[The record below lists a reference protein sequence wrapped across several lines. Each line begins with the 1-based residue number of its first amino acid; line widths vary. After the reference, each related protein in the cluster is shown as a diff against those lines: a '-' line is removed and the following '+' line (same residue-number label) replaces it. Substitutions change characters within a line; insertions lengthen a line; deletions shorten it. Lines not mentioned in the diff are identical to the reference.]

1 MKLNFNFSGK
11 TLLKDWW
18 KIVRDNF
25 TTIQTDHNTLSDKL
39 DTEITQRTNA
49 DVGLSDQITAE
60 KKARESTD
68 NTLQGNIDAE
78 AKNRRVGDSELREQI
93 LTEQTNRTNA
103 DDILNGEKADKTDL
117 YGKET
122 DVVHTITH
130 SLEKSDLSIDINTSY
145 GDGTITINSL
155 AVQTK
160 IFLDGNSAIQTEPI
174 SASFSAEK
182 GEEGEKW
189 VNLLYDQYTGKL
201 GLEVT
206 EQPEAG
212 NVAKIAVTYMKA
224 EVAEMYAGQLKF
236 DGIKDLRALKTDNK
250 NSFLAAVNEIATKLT
265 TEISDREGAEHSLNE
280 KISTEIS
287 DRQAADNELKAK
299 ISDINTELTT
309 DNLFYDLSKYVN
321 SDNTLV
327 TDDSGVQ
334 YLSYSDLFEN
344 GVYLYHNFVV
354 DNFRRKPK
362 TETTLELTF
371 NVASRHIA
379 GDGCDI
385 GGLNVGETDVL
396 ITYTDQTT
404 ARFGQSYYTT
414 TDTGDKTIT
423 INGTSET
430 YKTTKFKIEIPVKKE
445 IKSISFRIVSDN
457 FYTNGDPTGNVCEQE
472 TLIQSA
478 VCYDDECV
486 AVLRD
491 DINANTSKITA
502 NTTKITEIDKTV
514 TDISRNQIFVVCD
527 GDHDELKL
535 QAAID
540 SAPYKSI
547 IYPVG
552 ELCVITNANMKSGYG
567 MTGTN
572 NGVAIPLK
580 GGMTIDGS
588 MCDTIMFKNTNPVAK
603 QYVFHL
609 PDGAKMQNVKFTEDT
624 DTVTADTVN
633 PTVLL
638 AQSSSQIISCTFY
651 DIFSTHQFGVSTF
664 EMSNVLFLNNVIDTF
679 AGAPANNL
687 TYEIKIAGNS
697 FVMGNKFLNFTQKE
711 QSLGYMLQ
719 ASTVIFVDNYM
730 SGFTNCSI
738 DIDKKIVGNI
748 FKTFTDCS
756 IDINGEISGNEFA
769 AITQNTKTPFIY
781 TKGITLISG
790 NRMPVIKINSEYID
804 FIECGNYA
812 VICGNYMHI
821 SAGPTSG
828 QCNLIS
834 ASSQTLIA
842 DNIFRTTASVTA
854 NADFSIIYSD
864 GKTVVKNN
872 VTNATSIGTFGDTCV
887 VDGNVTGW

>member
-25 TTIQTDHNTLSDKL
+25 TAIQTDHNTLSDKL

-423 INGTSET
+423 INGTSAT
-430 YKTTKFKIEIPVKKE
+430 YKTTEFKIKIPVSKE
-445 IKSISFRIVSDN
+445 IKSISFQIVSDN
-457 FYTNGDPTGNVCEQE
+457 YYTDGDPTGNVCEQE

-514 TDISRNQIFVVCD
+514 TDITKNQIFVMCD

-580 GGMTIDGS
+580 GGMSLDGS
-588 MCDTIMFKNTNPVAK
+588 MCDTIMFKNTNPAEK
-603 QYVFHL
+603 QYIFHL

-633 PTVLL
+633 PTVLS
-638 AQSSSQIISCTFY
+638 AQSSSRIISCTFY

-719 ASTVIFVDNYM
+719 ASTVIFVNNYM

-756 IDINGEISGNEFA
+756 IDINGEISDNEFA

-821 SAGPTSG
+821 SAGPAAG

-834 ASSQTLIA
+834 AGSKTLIA

-854 NADFSIIYSD
+854 NADFSIIYGD
-864 GKTVVKNN
+864 EKTVVKNN
-872 VTNATSIGTFGDTCV
+872 VTNAVSIGTFGDTCV